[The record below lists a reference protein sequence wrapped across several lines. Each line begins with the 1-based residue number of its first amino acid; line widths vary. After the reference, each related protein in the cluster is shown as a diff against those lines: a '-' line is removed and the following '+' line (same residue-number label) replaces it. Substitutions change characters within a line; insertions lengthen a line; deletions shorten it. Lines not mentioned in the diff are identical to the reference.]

1 MGQHTMPAI
10 KHLQRSV
17 TSYENHG
24 AFRWNKPSFQAFQL
38 RPWTKDPE
46 IEETLRGS
54 LGIYGPG
61 VASEISSR
69 AKSVPAREKN
79 QMCLERDEVRTAH
92 SVSNMREFIS
102 LAPKSSLEAMP
113 VRPPLSKTK
122 QIPGRYF
129 PKATPA
135 DTARV
140 VSFSVFRR
148 YRPPVRSRAQAIG
161 NSKSLDTNNLPIE
174 SVSFLDTFPRSH
186 RGSNSPSFGRGRRI
200 KKPNRS
206 FGVTEFPEIKSEI
219 FAICFNNM
227 HVSGGSSRR
236 QKDEAGGDI
245 VSGTGEKSN
254 GKLSQYDPSSELHSD
269 YYTIKRLSLG
279 TPSSKAGSSSRA
291 FSVVLRGQP
300 KLLHPKLALMG
311 EDATQEIRPNK
322 GTGGGARSSDSSLV
336 DAAEN
341 QLECAAAAESDNARL
356 SEDPKQAAGPK
367 VMVKIDAPVMPP
379 IDMATLS

>member
-1 MGQHTMPAI
+1 MPAI
-10 KHLQRSV
+10 KQLQRSV

-46 IEETLRGS
+46 VEETLRGS

-79 QMCLERDEVRTAH
+79 QMGLDRDEIRTAH

-148 YRPPVRSRAQAIG
+148 YRPPVRPRVPAIG
-161 NSKSLDTNNLPIE
+161 NSKSLDTNNLPLE
-174 SVSFLDTFPRSH
+174 SVSFLDTLPRSH
-186 RGSNSPSFGRGRRI
+186 RGSNSPNFGGGRRI
-200 KKPNRS
+200 KKPNRN
-206 FGVTEFPEIKSEI
+206 FGTMEFPEIKSEI

-236 QKDEAGGDI
+236 QKDE
-245 VSGTGEKSN
+245 SGAEINGATGEKSG
-254 GKLSQYDPSSELHSD
+254 GKLSQYDPNSELHSD
-269 YYTIKRLSLG
+269 YYTIKRLSLA
-279 TPSSKAGSSSRA
+279 TPSSKAGSSTRA

-300 KLLHPKLALMG
+300 KRLHPKLVLMG
-311 EDATQEIRPNK
+311 EDSAQEARPNK
-322 GTGGGARSSDSSLV
+322 DIEGGARSVESSV
-336 DAAEN
+336 VEIQN
-341 QLECAAAAESDNARL
+341 EGTVAAESDISPNEGQNKPTGA
-356 SEDPKQAAGPK
+356 K
-367 VMVKIDAPVMPP
+367 VMLKIDTPIMPP
-379 IDMATLS
+379 VDMGVLS

>member
-1 MGQHTMPAI
+1 M
-10 KHLQRSV
+10 
-17 TSYENHG
+17 
-24 AFRWNKPSFQAFQL
+24 
-38 RPWTKDPE
+38 
-46 IEETLRGS
+46 EETLRGS

-79 QMCLERDEVRTAH
+79 QMGLDREEIRTAH

-129 PKATPA
+129 PKATAA

-148 YRPPVRSRAQAIG
+148 YRPPVRPRAPAIG
-161 NSKSLDTNNLPIE
+161 NSKSLDTNNLPVE
-174 SVSFLDTFPRSH
+174 SVSFLDTLPRSH
-186 RGSNSPSFGRGRRI
+186 RGGNSPNFGGGRRI

-206 FGVTEFPEIKSEI
+206 FGVTEFPDIKSEI

-227 HVSGGSSRR
+227 HISGGSSRR
-236 QKDEAGGDI
+236 QKDDVAGDGGSGSGDK
-245 VSGTGEKSN
+245 SGA
-254 GKLSQYDPSSELHSD
+254 KLSQYDPNSELHSD

-279 TPSSKAGSSSRA
+279 TSSSKAGSSARA

-300 KLLHPKLALMG
+300 KLLHPKLVLMA
-311 EDATQEIRPNK
+311 DDMAQEPHLNK
-322 GTGGGARSSDSSLV
+322 GMGGDAKSADSSEIG
-336 DAAEN
+336 AAEN
-341 QLECAAAAESDNARL
+341 QNEGTAVAESDNVPP
-356 SEDPKQAAGPK
+356 SDGQKQGAGPK
-367 VMVKIDAPVMPP
+367 VTVKIDTPIMPSV
-379 IDMATLS
+379 DAMS

>member
-38 RPWTKDPE
+38 RPWTKDRE

-79 QMCLERDEVRTAH
+79 QMGLDRDEVRTAH

-140 VSFSVFRR
+140 VSFSVYRR
-148 YRPPVRSRAQAIG
+148 YRPPVRARAPAIG
-161 NSKSLDTNNLPIE
+161 NSKSLDTNNLPLE
-174 SVSFLDTFPRSH
+174 SVSFLDTLPKSH
-186 RGSNSPSFGRGRRI
+186 RASHSPNFGGGRRI

-227 HVSGGSSRR
+227 HVSGGSSRHP
-236 QKDEAGGDI
+236 KEENGGEG
-245 VSGTGEKSN
+245 VNGAGEKSV
-254 GKLSQYDPSSELHSD
+254 GKQPQYDPNSELHSD

-279 TPSSKAGSSSRA
+279 TPSSKAGSSARA

-300 KLLHPKLALMG
+300 KLLHPKLVLMG
-311 EDATQEIRPNK
+311 EDATQEMHPNK
-322 GTGGGARSSDSSLV
+322 GTEVGARSTDSSV
-336 DAAEN
+336 VGAAEN
-341 QLECAAAAESDNARL
+341 QNECTAEAECDNASP
-356 SEDPKQAAGPK
+356 SEGAKLPGPK
-367 VMVKIDAPVMPP
+367 VMVKIDTPVMPP
-379 IDMATLS
+379 IDMVALS